1 MGRLASLAM
10 KLTNDEV
17 LPSQASPGKRNRGR
31 PRAELVDQTILAAAH
46 DILANQGYD
55 ALSFKA
61 IEQATGITRA
71 SIYRRWRTKA
81 HLAAEVA
88 HGVDQHLVDTIR
100 QEDLRGQIRS
110 LVSQLCN
117 QYLRPEVGAASAGLI
132 AAYQRD
138 PDLRREL
145 HNPREQAARDDLAR
159 IVEVARQS
167 GQIRADVKSDTLFD
181 MLVGTVIYRIVFSSL
196 PSEADIVED
205 VSAMVLDGIAA
216 RPD

>member
-1 MGRLASLAM
+1 M
-10 KLTNDEV
+10 KPTNDEA
-17 LPSQASPGKRNRGR
+17 LPGQAHPGKRSRGR

-71 SIYRRWRTKA
+71 SVYRRWRTKA

-196 PSEADIVED
+196 PSEADIVQD
-205 VSAMVLDGIAA
+205 VSAMVLDGIAV